1 MGRKRYLKQEFGKK
15 INLFNKSNTSFR
27 QHILIHQSMLCM
39 LLTTSRIPIPY
50 VYIKITTMAVRISQN
65 AKFEKHPQGL
75 KHRCLSLHITCMK
88 TSI

>member
-1 MGRKRYLKQEFGKK
+1 MGRKRYLKQEFVKK
-15 INLFNKSNTSFR
+15 FNVFNKSNRSFR

-50 VYIKITTMAVRISQN
+50 VYIKITTMTVRISKI

-75 KHRCLSLHITCMK
+75 KHRSLFCI
-88 TSI
+88 